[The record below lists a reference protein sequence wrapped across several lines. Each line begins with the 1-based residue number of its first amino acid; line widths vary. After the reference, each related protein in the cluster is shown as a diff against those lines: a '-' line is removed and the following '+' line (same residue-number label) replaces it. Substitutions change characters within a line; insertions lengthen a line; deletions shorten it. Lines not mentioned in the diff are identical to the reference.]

1 MQRLLADLRE
11 EDRAGHFALPV
22 SGASAPGYHNVI
34 SSPMDLWTIG
44 RLLDAGRYDSPSPF
58 TAPLSSGAA
67 AALAGINA
75 FRGHLELIVRN
86 AVVFNTPQVISPLFA
101 RCIEFKVFALTPQ
114 YYRIVFIRMLGA
126 SIVR

>member
-1 MQRLLADLRE
+1 VGKRYTCPLCRHQSHAKTYSLTYVKKIALVTLR
-11 EDRAGHFALPV
+11 FPV

-86 AVVFNTPQVISPLFA
+86 AVVFNTPQVISPYSRA
-101 RCIEFKVFALTPQ
+101 ALNSKC
-114 YYRIVFIRMLGA
+114 LH
-126 SIVR
+126 